1 MSNNTTGYRNAV
13 LGTFSLTSN
22 TTGYENAALGY
33 AAMSSNTVGRNN
45 TAVGAYSL
53 DANTTGIENVALGNN
68 ALGANTTGNYNTAVG
83 HNAVDANTTG
93 EFNTGV
99 GFLSL
104 TTVTTGTQN
113 VAIGAYSG
121 EGITTGSYNTSLGH
135 SAGGTI
141 TTGTYNT
148 SVGFNAEP
156 STATVSGEF
165 TLGDTN
171 VSNLRCNDT
180 TISSLSDGRDKT
192 DVIDSPFGLDF
203 LNKVKVR
210 QYKWATREGNVK
222 DGLTRLGFI
231 AQELLEAADG
241 KNDILDLVY
250 ESNPDKLEAKY
261 GNLIPVL
268 AKAVQELSAKVD
280 ALEAQL
286 GN

>member
-1 MSNNTTGYRNAV
+1 MTTNTIGTANVAMGNSSLQLNTTGV
-13 LGTFSLTSN
+13 DN
-22 TTGYENAALGY
+22 TAIGQAALF
-33 AAMSSNTVGRNN
+33 
-45 TAVGAYSL
+45 
-53 DANTTGIENVALGNN
+53 AN
-68 ALGANTTGNYNTAVG
+68 
-83 HNAVDANTTG
+83 
-93 EFNTGV
+93 
-99 GFLSL
+99 
-104 TTVTTGTQN
+104 
-113 VAIGAYSG
+113 
-121 EGITTGSYNTSLGH
+121 TTGSYNTAVGNY
-135 SAGGTI
+135 AADAV
-141 TTGTYNT
+141 TTGTRNVAMGYNAYTAGTGSYNTALGMQADSSGTTGDYNT
-148 SVGFNAEP
+148 SLGYNAQK
-156 STATVSGEF
+156 SSATATGEF
-165 TLGDTN
+165 TLGDAN

-180 TISSLSDGRDKT
+180 SISSLSDGRDKT

-222 DGLTRLGFI
+222 DGTTRLGFI